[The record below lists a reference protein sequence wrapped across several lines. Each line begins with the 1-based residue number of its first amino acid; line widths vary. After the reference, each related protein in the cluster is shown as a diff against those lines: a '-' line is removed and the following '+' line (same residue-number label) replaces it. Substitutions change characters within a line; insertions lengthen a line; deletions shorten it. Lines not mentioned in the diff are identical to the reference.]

1 MQMTKELEKRLKIMQ
16 RFNQNERFFYGD
28 KIFVHNNI
36 MYATDGHIFVVSSN
50 LTDFKDFSF
59 FKCNN
64 KKFEYMDSGIQEVK
78 EIEEATKDGK
88 TLENALQKFNHTSVS
103 FDADFGDSLF
113 SSKLCSSWS
122 SRIADTIAINLQT
135 EEAIIDFCGGLD
147 SPGGVTANYGD
158 IIKNVS
164 GELPKKPIR
173 FSLWHIMEIMKQC
186 KVKKIHIES
195 DTYKHLYMC
204 KVKDYT
210 FIFTDFIFSG
220 KQVEVKDAK
229 NLH

>member
-16 RFNQNERFFYGD
+16 RFNQKRNKWREERLYYD

-50 LTDFKDFSF
+50 LTDCKDFSF
-59 FKCNN
+59 FNCKN
-64 KKFEYMDSGIQEVK
+64 KKFEYMDSSIQEVK
-78 EIEEATKDGK
+78 EIKEVSNDGE
-88 TLENALQKFNHTSVS
+88 TLENVLQKFNHTSVS
-103 FDADFGDSLF
+103 FDVDFGDNLF

-122 SRIADTIAINLQT
+122 KRHRDTLTVNFQA
-135 EEAIIDFCGGLD
+135 EEAVIDFCGGLEAD
-147 SPGGVTANYGD
+147 GGVTGTYGD

-164 GELPKKPIR
+164 GELPKNPIK
-173 FSLWHIMEIMKQC
+173 FELWHIMEIMKQC

-195 DTYKHLYMC
+195 NTDKHINMC

-210 FIFTDFIFSG
+210 FIFTDL
-220 KQVEVKDAK
+220 V
-229 NLH
+229 